1 MKIFSY
7 QSNDI
12 INIISKFKNRTINEK
27 ELNKNILSSIIFNY
41 HYLKRKSTK
50 LNSNLEKQKILYKN
64 YLSQEEKQI
73 KIEKLKLSKERNK
86 NKKEEIRVQS
96 NKERESLLDNYKKE
110 ILFSSILENNFDYF
124 IPNKQFSIPFE
135 FYVNKT
141 VINIFENE
149 NDNEK
154 KKKSNKINEEEFDK
168 DIIKGKNEFNIT
180 IPQNLSENNNDNISL
195 FNDFI
200 NVEKNNS
207 NELINLLKTED
218 NILFYEDEKMDLKTI
233 KKSVFQDINKIIP
246 NSDKSSNKILEE
258 EFELDKNLS
267 KNEIVENHYKE
278 FNFYLPINI
287 YSKYIKKM
295 TYAYL
300 HLMLMNYFDLENKL
314 NNALDLDKE
323 AIVINHIKN
332 IILQS
337 GICSS
342 QIYEKIIKNVKN
354 LKDNYN
360 FENYLKYFNPVFKAA
375 EEFQS
380 YKYKYLLYLS
390 RNKYNKI
397 MSQLEFDIF
406 LNLVKGKIIY
416 DKETYSDLIK
426 RFKVIYKKQ
435 YPNDHKIY

>member
-1 MKIFSY
+1 
-7 QSNDI
+7 
-12 INIISKFKNRTINEK
+12 
-27 ELNKNILSSIIFNY
+27 
-41 HYLKRKSTK
+41 
-50 LNSNLEKQKILYKN
+50 
-64 YLSQEEKQI
+64 
-73 KIEKLKLSKERNK
+73 
-86 NKKEEIRVQS
+86 
-96 NKERESLLDNYKKE
+96 
-110 ILFSSILENNFDYF
+110 
-124 IPNKQFSIPFE
+124 
-135 FYVNKT
+135 
-141 VINIFENE
+141 
-149 NDNEK
+149 
-154 KKKSNKINEEEFDK
+154 
-168 DIIKGKNEFNIT
+168 
-180 IPQNLSENNNDNISL
+180 
-195 FNDFI
+195 
-200 NVEKNNS
+200 
-207 NELINLLKTED
+207 
-218 NILFYEDEKMDLKTI
+218 
-233 KKSVFQDINKIIP
+233 
-246 NSDKSSNKILEE
+246 
-258 EFELDKNLS
+258 
-267 KNEIVENHYKE
+267 
-278 FNFYLPINI
+278 
-287 YSKYIKKM
+287 M

-323 AIVINHIKN
+323 AIVVNHIKN

-435 YPNDHKIY
+435 YPNDHKIYYYMHVNAVIELIIDLNYENLADI